1 MLKKSLQDAM
11 NSQIKHELYSA
22 YFYLSM
28 SAYFEANN
36 LPGSARWMRLQA
48 QEEQGHAMKFFDYI
62 HDRGGQVVLQAIDQP
77 PSDFKSPLDVF
88 ERTLA
93 HEQKVTGLINSLY
106 ELAVN
111 EKDFAS
117 QSFLQWFV
125 DEQVEE
131 EKNATQIVEML
142 RMIGDHKG
150 NLLMLDHRLGERGE

>member
-106 ELAVN
+106 ELAIKEN
-111 EKDFAS
+111 DYAS
-117 QSFLQWFV
+117 QSFLQWFL

-131 EKNATQIVEML
+131 EKNATQIVETL